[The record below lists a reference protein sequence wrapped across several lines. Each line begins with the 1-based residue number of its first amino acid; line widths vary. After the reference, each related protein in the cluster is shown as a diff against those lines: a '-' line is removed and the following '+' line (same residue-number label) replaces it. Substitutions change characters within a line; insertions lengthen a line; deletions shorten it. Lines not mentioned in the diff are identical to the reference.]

1 MHLRRWTWWWWCWSK
16 QTCGKNYNSTSTDLG
31 GNWVRLVAHG
41 RASSVCCVRAIRIT
55 AQLETGTVLYAVLT
69 CSFFPPSLFS
79 VSYLRPLPPRPSL
92 SSFVEAVGLQFER
105 EVLRK
110 GVLLK
115 YNAIITVTVTQLY
128 RLAKPGDVATVGCSL
143 PYFNT

>member
-1 MHLRRWTWWWWCWSK
+1 MVVVVLVQTNVWQKLQQHKHGSWWKLGSFSCTRACIKRLLRPCDTH
-16 QTCGKNYNSTSTDLG
+16 
-31 GNWVRLVAHG
+31 HG
-41 RASSVCCVRAIRIT
+41 AIRNGH
-55 AQLETGTVLYAVLT
+55 AVLYAVLT

>member
-1 MHLRRWTWWWWCWSK
+1 MHLRRWTWWWCCWSK
-16 QTCGKNYNSTSTDLG
+16 QTCGKNYNSTSTDRG

-41 RASSVCCVRAIRIT
+41 RASSICCVRAIRIT
-55 AQLETGTVLYAVLT
+55 AQLETCTLCCMLFLRAL
-69 CSFFPPSLFS
+69 SFLLLFS
-79 VSYLRPLPPRPSL
+79 RFYLRTLQPRPSL
-92 SSFVEAVGLQFER
+92 SSFVEAAGLQFER

-128 RLAKPGDVATVGCSL
+128 RLAKAGDVATVGCSL